1 MKLIFWILIGLI
13 AYTYFGYAILLLLL
27 NGIKRLFFLK
37 RKVTADNPLPEVTL
51 LIAAYNEKDII
62 ETKVQN
68 TREIHYPPGLL
79 KVVWITD
86 GSDDGTP
93 EILVRYPGI
102 KVLHQ
107 SERMGKTAALNRA
120 MKLMETPYVIFS
132 DANTLLDPDA
142 VMKLI
147 TLFNI
152 EKVGCVA
159 GEKRIAR
166 NIFDVAAGAGEGAYW
181 QYESLLKRLESNFY
195 SALAAAGELYAI
207 RTDLYQ
213 PVDPD
218 IIIDDFVISL
228 NIARQGYRIK
238 YQPEAFAIENSSVNI
253 REELKR
259 KIRIASGAMQTMFRF
274 PSLFNF
280 FRYGFLSFEF
290 ISHKVLRWLIVPLSI
305 PLILFLNILLC
316 IHTQWQEI
324 SYFIVF
330 LLQSLFYFFVVLG
343 ILFEGKATRWKV
355 IFLPYYLIIVNYAQY
370 AGMIKF
376 FRRKHNVIW
385 EKAKRA

>member
-1 MKLIFWILIGLI
+1 MDSGYQSVSRRSAKVLQITEKCLCLCPGKFQQSPDRKKSFIFLYATYSILKLIFWILIGLI

-195 SALAAAGELYAI
+195 
-207 RTDLYQ
+207 
-213 PVDPD
+213 
-218 IIIDDFVISL
+218 
-228 NIARQGYRIK
+228 
-238 YQPEAFAIENSSVNI
+238 
-253 REELKR
+253 
-259 KIRIASGAMQTMFRF
+259 
-274 PSLFNF
+274 
-280 FRYGFLSFEF
+280 
-290 ISHKVLRWLIVPLSI
+290 
-305 PLILFLNILLC
+305 
-316 IHTQWQEI
+316 
-324 SYFIVF
+324 
-330 LLQSLFYFFVVLG
+330 
-343 ILFEGKATRWKV
+343 
-355 IFLPYYLIIVNYAQY
+355 
-370 AGMIKF
+370 
-376 FRRKHNVIW
+376 
-385 EKAKRA
+385 